1 MKSSSIA
8 ADNLLRDAKKQ
19 KCPGKHKT
27 QKAQMSG
34 VISSKVTAA
43 VPQTALSD
51 PRRSTLACI
60 LGFSLAFLVACSF
73 LTYKPVSHGLNL
85 PFYPS
90 TPATLTSLLKVS
102 VQTLL

>member
-1 MKSSSIA
+1 
-8 ADNLLRDAKKQ
+8 
-19 KCPGKHKT
+19 
-27 QKAQMSG
+27 MSG
-34 VISSKVTAA
+34 VISSEVTAA
-43 VPQTALSD
+43 VPQAALSD

-90 TPATLTSLLKVS
+90 TSSHTNFFAES
-102 VQTLL
+102 VCADTAVKSYQLMQGHWK